1 MTHRYTAASDGWLA
15 FITPARQLFV
25 GGNPDAVT
33 VDRLWTRIRDE
44 RGPAGVLEA
53 LTAEGLFATPPFA
66 FVELGDGGV
75 DVIVRGDAV
84 VRAGAEQVSGSGA
97 TTWIERRLPG
107 GSVGVTLAGSGS
119 LELPIEAGVVRAA
132 AFATGSASP
141 RTAAAPAPRAA
152 PVVAAPAPVVEPVPV
167 PEAAAPATAAPATA
181 APATPAVPEFVDIPP
196 DATIPLAQF
205 IAMEEARARATDEA
219 DGTRVSEETVISLP
233 DAAEDAAGADPA
245 TPAGAP
251 AAPVIDA
258 PPGGQP
264 DAEAASGDGYDYLFG
279 ETVFHSVQ
287 DAAVRTEE
295 PSDEEAPAAEPA
307 ASQPDEGDHDGST
320 VLASSITRSG
330 RTRRPRGKAAAPAA
344 PAIAVVLPN
353 GTREVLEEALVLG
366 RSPSVSGVPGGQ
378 LPRLVTLTSGDQD
391 ISRSHVRIALE
402 GGTVVVTDLH
412 SRNGTVIALP
422 SGETQKLRGGE
433 PTPVMVGTVV
443 DLGGG
448 VELRVEEL

>member
-25 GGNPDAVT
+25 AGTPDAAT
-33 VDRLWTRIRDE
+33 IDRLWTRIRDE
-44 RGPAGVLEA
+44 RGPAGVLETLA
-53 LTAEGLFATPPFA
+53 ADGLFATPPFA

-141 RTAAAPAPRAA
+141 RPAAVAA
-152 PVVAAPAPVVEPVPV
+152 SAPAPVSSPQPASAPTPVPAYIDV
-167 PEAAAPATAAPATA
+167 
-181 APATPAVPEFVDIPP
+181 PP

-205 IAMEEARARATDEA
+205 IAEEEARARAAEEA
-219 DGTRVSEETVISLP
+219 SAAHVSEETVAELP
-233 DAAEDAAGADPA
+233 EASTAATSPQADATSAESAA
-245 TPAGAP
+245 
-251 AAPVIDA
+251 
-258 PPGGQP
+258 
-264 DAEAASGDGYDYLFG
+264 DGYDYLFG
-279 ETVFHSVQ
+279 ETVYHSVQ
-287 DAAVRTEE
+287 DAAVRAEE
-295 PSDEEAPAAEPA
+295 PAEEEAPAAAAEQPA
-307 ASQPDEGDHDGST
+307 EGDHDGST
-320 VLASSITRSG
+320 VLASSITRTG
-330 RTRRPRGKAAAPAA
+330 RTRRPKGSTQAAPVA
-344 PAIAVVLPN
+344 PAIAVVLP
-353 GTREVLEEALVLG
+353 GGAREVLDAALVLG

-378 LPRLVTLTSGDQD
+378 LPRLVTLSSGDQD

-412 SRNGTVIALP
+412 SRNGTTIVLP

-433 PTPVMVGTVV
+433 PTPVIVGTVV

-448 VELRVEEL
+448 VELRVEEI

>member
-1 MTHRYTAASDGWLA
+1 VTHRYTAASDGWLA

-132 AFATGSASP
+132 AFASGAAVSRPAAS
-141 RTAAAPAPRAA
+141 PAPRAA
-152 PVVAAPAPVVEPVPV
+152 PVVAAPAPAPVVEPVPV
-167 PEAAAPATAAPATA
+167 PEAAAPAAPAAATA
-181 APATPAVPEFVDIPP
+181 AVPEFVDIPP
-196 DATIPLAQF
+196 DATIPLAEF

-233 DAAEDAAGADPA
+233 DAAEGAAGADPA
-245 TPAGAP
+245 TPAAEP
-251 AAPVIDA
+251 ATPTIDA
-258 PPGGQP
+258 PPSGQP

>member
-25 GGNPDAVT
+25 AGTPDAASI
-33 VDRLWTRIRDE
+33 DRLWTRIRDE

-53 LTAEGLFATPPFA
+53 LTAAGLFATPPFA

-107 GSVGVTLAGSGS
+107 GSVGVTLGGAGV

-132 AFATGSASP
+132 AFATGGTPPGRPAAVDVAPRIPSAEP
-141 RTAAAPAPRAA
+141 APAAPMI
-152 PVVAAPAPVVEPVPV
+152 EVP
-167 PEAAAPATAAPATA
+167 T
-181 APATPAVPEFVDIPP
+181 

-205 IAMEEARARATDEA
+205 IAEEEERARAAAESDA
-219 DGTRVSEETVISLP
+219 ASVSEETVVGLHDS
-233 DAAEDAAGADPA
+233 AEPLASVE
-245 TPAGAP
+245 AP
-251 AAPVIDA
+251 EA
-258 PPGGQP
+258 PP
-264 DAEAASGDGYDYLFG
+264 AEAGAASGDGYDYLFG
-279 ETVFHSVQ
+279 ETVYHSVQ
-287 DAAVRTEE
+287 DAAVRAEE
-295 PSDEEAPAAEPA
+295 PAEEEPAPAAPVGEA
-307 ASQPDEGDHDGST
+307 LEGDHDGST

-330 RTRRPRGKAAAPAA
+330 RTRRPRGKAAAVPAA
-344 PAIAVVLPN
+344 PTIAVVLPN
-353 GTREVLEEALVLG
+353 GAREVLDDALVLG
-366 RSPSVSGVPGGQ
+366 RSPTVSGVPGGQ
-378 LPRLVTLTSGDQD
+378 LPRLVTLSSGDQD

-412 SRNGTVIALP
+412 SRNGTSIVLP
-422 SGETQKLRGGE
+422 SGETQKLRGGD
-433 PTPVMVGTVV
+433 PTPVIVGTVV